1 MHAQQQAGIDVM
13 VVAPH
18 DAAVSQYAAVSPDPP
33 IGPDAAV
40 SPDAAAAATAPA
52 RPGPSPDTRSGP
64 SPDTRSSPSPD
75 TRPPGRRPDTHP
87 PGHRFDTHGT
97 VAGVPVRW
105 FPYAPT
111 RLERL
116 AYRGGLLAAAR
127 SPAALLIPP
136 FLAAMTAA
144 VRRATRDFQPDL
156 IHAHWWFPAG
166 FCALPA
172 SRRYG
177 RPLVVTAHG
186 SDLHLLRFPPLRPL
200 ARAVLRRAAL
210 VTAVSA
216 DAARLLTTL
225 DPALRPTVLPLPVPP
240 GPPLRPLPV
249 CPPLRVLA
257 AGRLVPEKGFD
268 VLIDALRIAVGRGL
282 DVQAE
287 ILGSGPLRPSLVSQA
302 APLAGR
308 VRILPAV
315 SREELAAH
323 IDAAHVA
330 VVPSRREGLGLVAVE
345 ALARGRFVIASRV
358 GGLPEVIDD
367 VDDGW
372 LVAPED
378 PDALAAALLAAADK
392 FREPDESG
400 QNGQTSAP
408 RRVAL
413 RHSPAKV
420 GQSHRDAYS
429 SVVLREGQSR

>member
-18 DAAVSQYAAVSPDPP
+18 DATVSQYAAVSPDPP
-33 IGPDAAV
+33 IGPDATV
-40 SPDAAAAATAPA
+40 SPDAAAAAAAPA
-52 RPGPSPDTRSGP
+52 RPSPSPDTRPDP
-64 SPDTRSSPSPD
+64 SPDARPRPSPD
-75 TRPPGRRPDTHP
+75 ARPPGRRPDTH
-87 PGHRFDTHGT
+87 GT
-97 VAGVPVRW
+97 VAGVRVRW
-105 FPYAPT
+105 FHYAPAG
-111 RLERL
+111 LERL

-172 SRRYG
+172 SRRSG
-177 RPLVVTAHG
+177 RPLVITAHG

-200 ARAVLRRAAL
+200 ARAVLRHAAL

-268 VLIDALRIAVGRGL
+268 VLIDALRVAVGRGL

-302 APLAGR
+302 APLADR

-323 IDAAHVA
+323 IDAAHVV

-367 VDDGW
+367 ADDGW

-392 FREPDESG
+392 FGESG
-400 QNGQTSAP
+400 ESRQNSRTPAP
-408 RRVAL
+408 RPVAL